1 MEGEI
6 RNTLPKKERLCGK
19 TAISKLL
26 AKGRHGNVPGL
37 RYLYLADNGSDV
49 SRIMISV
56 PKKSFKRAVKR
67 NLLKRRIRESWRKQK
82 HMLSIEGNIDILFM
96 YAVKEVLS
104 YEEVYAAVGKI
115 IENLNV
121 RYGAKP
127 IAASEEPSP
136 VSSAGSCSGDN
147 GTEALSVIQSAPE
160 FQSAE

>member
-26 AKGRHGNVPGL
+26 AKGKHGSVPGL
-37 RYLYLADNGSDV
+37 RYLCLYGNEAEV
-49 SRIMISV
+49 TRMMVSV

-82 HMLSIEGNIDILFM
+82 QMLSVEGNLDILFM

-104 YEEVYAAVGKI
+104 YEEIYAAVGQI
-115 IENLNV
+115 IENINSK
-121 RYGAKP
+121 Y
-127 IAASEEPSP
+127 
-136 VSSAGSCSGDN
+136 
-147 GTEALSVIQSAPE
+147 GTEAE
-160 FQSAE
+160 